1 MSFNQTEWVWI
12 DGEYVRWADAS
23 VHIATHTLHL
33 GSGVFEALRCYATD
47 TGPAVFRLDAHIERL
62 FASAA
67 VYNVEVP
74 YTLEQL
80 AEAICGTV
88 RLNNFD
94 ICYIRLLCYLGVGSL
109 GVFPRDC
116 PIHLAILSWPLGAYL
131 GAEVLE
137 KGVRVTISSW
147 VKFHSR
153 MMPTTAKAC
162 GQYLNSILAVREAI
176 ERGCDEAIL
185 LDIDGNI
192 AEGSGENI
200 FLVRDG
206 RIITNDEQSSILL
219 GITREAVI
227 EIAHDLGFEVEVRKL
242 RVEDLYSADEAFFT
256 GTAAEVTPIREVD
269 GTFIGQQPRG
279 PVTTLLQQR
288 FFAAVSGR
296 DQKYRKWLHFIEPK
310 VDWPTPTSG
319 HLAFSKEKSDYVQ

>member
-1 MSFNQTEWVWI
+1 MSFDQTEWVWI
-12 DGEYVRWADAS
+12 DGEYIRWVDAS

-33 GSGVFEALRCYATD
+33 GSGVFEAVRCYQTE

-67 VYNVEVP
+67 VYNLEIP
-74 YTLEQL
+74 YTREQL
-80 AEAICGTV
+80 AEAICETV

-94 ICYIRLLCYLGVGSL
+94 ICYIRVLCYLGVGSL
-109 GVFPRDC
+109 GVSPRNC
-116 PIHLAILSWPLGAYL
+116 PVHLAILSWPLGAYL
-131 GAEVLE
+131 GGAEVLE

-147 VKFHSR
+147 TKFHSR

-162 GQYLNSILAVREAI
+162 GQYLNSILAMREAI
-176 ERGCDEAIL
+176 ERGYDEGIL

-200 FLVRDG
+200 FIVRDG

-227 EIAHDLGFEVEVRKL
+227 EIARNLGYEVEVRKL

-269 GTFIGQQPRG
+269 GTFIGQEARG
-279 PVTTLLQQR
+279 PVTTLLQQH
-288 FFAAVSGR
+288 FFAATSGR
-296 DQKYRKWLHFIEPK
+296 DPKYRKWLHFIEPQ
-310 VDWPTPTSG
+310 VDWQTHTSVAG
-319 HLAFSKEKSDYVQ
+319 LDVQPSLQG